1 MIKLT
6 RITNSNDYLPYID
19 GFRFYAL
26 SIVLGHFVDFYEA
39 HTFPIKETP
48 AYKNLNFDFFLGL
61 SSDNGILMFFAI
73 SGFILAMPFAKSIRN
88 GEVSPS
94 LKSFYKRRLTRL
106 EPPYLII
113 LIGLF
118 VLNVFV
124 IHRDTLTNT
133 FPHFVASFFYLHNLV
148 YQAHPT
154 LNFVFWTLEIEVQFY
169 LLAPLVVNVFR
180 LPKHYRRLLMAL
192 TIMAFSIGNELYQL
206 PFRSLLNY
214 FQYFM
219 AGMLALDFYLDKDWK
234 KSYWYDVVCI
244 TAIFLMFTG
253 VFKYGIVL
261 PFIICLLLWMSP
273 LSYWWIRVLSWKG
286 ITVIG
291 GMCYSIYML
300 HHPLMALF
308 LNRVMGNEM
317 ILSSV
322 WMDFLLKMI
331 AVLTVVLFCSAVY
344 FVLVERPCMKRDWY
358 KRFLPA
364 KFH

>member
-1 MIKLT
+1 MFKLT
-6 RITNSNDYLPYID
+6 RITSSNDYLPYID

-39 HTFPIKETP
+39 HTFPIKETA
-48 AYKNLNFDFFLGL
+48 AYKNLNFDFCLGL

-73 SGFILAMPFAKSIRN
+73 SGFILGMPFAKSILN
-88 GEVSPS
+88 GDNPPS
-94 LKSFYKRRLTRL
+94 LRSFYLRRLTRL

-124 IHRDTLTNT
+124 IHRDTFANT
-133 FPHFVASFFYLHNLV
+133 LPHFVASFFYLHNLI

-169 LLAPLVVNVFR
+169 LLAPLFVSVFK
-180 LPKHYRRLLMAL
+180 LPRNHRRLILISVIAL
-192 TIMAFSIGNELYQL
+192 FGFGNEFYQT

-214 FQYFM
+214 LQYFM
-219 AGMLALDFYLDKDWK
+219 AGFLALDFYLDKNWK
-234 KSYWYDVVCI
+234 KRYWYDLVCVV
-244 TAIFLMFTG
+244 AMFLMFTG
-253 VFKYGIVL
+253 VFRYGTIL
-261 PFIICLLLWMSP
+261 PFLIFFLLWLSP
-273 LSYWWIRVLSWKG
+273 LTYWWIRVISWKG
-286 ITVIG
+286 VTIIG

-317 ILSSV
+317 ILANV
-322 WMDFLLKMI
+322 WADFFLKMI
-331 AVLTVVLFCSAVY
+331 VVLSVVLVCSAAY
-344 FVLVERPCMKRDWY
+344 FVVIERPCMQRNWY
-358 KRFLPA
+358 KKFLPS
-364 KFH
+364 KFR